1 MTEDDDIDGLAG
13 EYVLGSLDPA
23 ERADV
28 NSRRRTDI
36 SLAAA
41 IEAWQRRISPLS
53 ESASG
58 ISPPPELFG
67 SILSRISDTPID
79 FIGSC
84 REVGQPTGP
93 TQVIAL
99 PRHRKS
105 SQRIIAVGVSALA
118 ACLALAIG
126 WFIHTQLRTAPKHV
140 TGMDCSRLY
149 KEFWGKLENDRYA
162 RIPAEQLAGVARMA
176 LRAYDACQAGDKLDA
191 NALFRRLDLIRF

>member
-53 ESASG
+53 ECASG

-67 SILSRISDTPID
+67 SILSRIS
-79 FIGSC
+79 

-126 WFIHTQLRTAPKHV
+126 WFIHTQPGTFPKHV
-140 TGMDCSRLY
+140 SATDCSRLY
-149 KEFWGKLENDRYA
+149 KGFWGKLENNRYA
-162 RIPAEQLAGVARMA
+162 RISAEQLAGVSRMA
-176 LRAYDACQAGDKLDA
+176 LRAYDACQAGDESDA
-191 NALFRRLDLIRF
+191 NALFRRLDRIPF

>member
-1 MTEDDDIDGLAG
+1 MTDDDDIDGLAG

-28 NSRRRTDI
+28 NSRRRTDT

-41 IEAWQRRISPLS
+41 IEAWQRRLSPLS

-67 SILSRISDTPID
+67 SILSRIS
-79 FIGSC
+79 G
-84 REVGQPTGP
+84 ETGRP
-93 TQVIAL
+93 HVPAQVIAL

-105 SQRIIAVGVSALA
+105 WQRIISVGASALA

-126 WFIHTQLRTAPKHV
+126 WVIHTQLRTAPKHV

-162 RIPAEQLAGVARMA
+162 RIPAEQLAGVSRMA